1 MTPRRRARCVAL
13 QVLYALDGSDV
24 PDPSAALAS
33 HLHQFGV
40 PEEETDLTPEPVSS
54 YAAIG
59 KDAAPV
65 APFDEE
71 LTIDLIR
78 GVCAH
83 RTEID
88 EMLTKLSRKW
98 RVERLARVDRTILR
112 IGIYELG
119 HRKETPARVALSE
132 AIELAKRFG
141 AEEAP
146 AFVNG
151 LLDSAL
157 ELLGQHPLP

>member
-13 QVLYALDGSDV
+13 QVLYALDGTDV
-24 PDPSAALAS
+24 LDPGAALTS

-40 PEEETDLTPEPVSS
+40 PEEETDLTPDPVSR
-54 YAAIG
+54 YAIEN
-59 KDAAPV
+59 DAAPV

-71 LTIDLIR
+71 LAIDLIR

-83 RTEID
+83 RSEID
-88 EMLTKLSRKW
+88 DVLTRLSRKW

-112 IGIYELG
+112 MGIYELG
-119 HRKETPARVALSE
+119 HRKETPARVALNE

-141 AEEAP
+141 AEEAA

-157 ELLGQHPLP
+157 ELLGQNP

>member
-24 PDPSAALAS
+24 LDPSAALAF

-40 PEEETDLTPEPVSS
+40 PEEETTVTPEPVSGQK
-54 YAAIG
+54 AEN
-59 KDAAPV
+59 DAAPI

-71 LTIDLIR
+71 LAVDLIR

-83 RTEID
+83 RPEID
-88 EMLTKLSRKW
+88 EVLARLSRKW

-112 IGIYELG
+112 MGIYELA
-119 HRKETPARVALSE
+119 HRKSTPARVALSE

-157 ELLGQHPLP
+157 ELLGLQP

>member
-1 MTPRRRARCVAL
+1 MTPRRRARCLAL
-13 QVLYALDGSDV
+13 QVLYALDGTDV
-24 PDPSAALAS
+24 LDPAVALAS

-40 PEEETDLTPEPVSS
+40 PEEENDLTPEPVSS

-59 KDAAPV
+59 NDAAPI
-65 APFDEE
+65 AIFDEE

-78 GVCAH
+78 GVCVH

-88 EMLTKLSRKW
+88 EMLAKLSRKW

-112 IGIYELG
+112 MGIYELG

-157 ELLGQHPLP
+157 ELLGQHP